1 MMFQPCMIF
10 FHLCIKLVYFSCVEP
25 SFFYLSKFVT
35 ENLFWYVCTV
45 VLILLPTSI
54 TNHHE
59 EQMNRKETGC

>member
-1 MMFQPCMIF
+1 MFQPCMIF

-35 ENLFWYVCTV
+35 ENLWYVCTV